1 MSVEQEYSSRVEKK
15 RDQFNTIKRLLS
27 EQLPKELNK
36 ALDKGGVSSV
46 VLEKGNDNAIE
57 FFISDFKKSWD
68 SSTYMLYVREFDIRK
83 YSNAYMMDLV
93 RYLPEEDLLIRD
105 ITNEKLDDEIKF
117 FTLECE
123 DMHNGG
129 LVMLRDQQVE
139 LGEDMYD
146 ECYYFL
152 VSVK

>member
-1 MSVEQEYSSRVEKK
+1 MSVEQEYSNRVEKK
-15 RDQFNTIKRLLS
+15 RGQFNTIKRLLS
-27 EQLPKELNK
+27 EQLPRELSK
-36 ALDKGGVSSV
+36 ALSKGSVSSLI
-46 VLEKGNDNAIE
+46 LEKGNDNAIE

-68 SSTYMLYVREFDIRK
+68 SSTHMLYVREFDIRR

-93 RYLPEEDLLIRD
+93 KYFSEEELLILD
-105 ITNEKLDDEIKF
+105 VTNENLDDEIKL
-117 FTLECE
+117 FTLESE
-123 DMHNGG
+123 EMHNGG

-139 LGEDMYD
+139 LEEDMYD

>member
-1 MSVEQEYSSRVEKK
+1 MSVEKEYSNRVERK
-15 RDQFNTIKRLLS
+15 RNQFNTIQKLLN
-27 EQLPKELNK
+27 EQLPR
-36 ALDKGGVSSV
+36 ALSRILK
-46 VLEKGNDNAIE
+46 KGNVNSFVLDNGSENSIE
-57 FFISDFKKSWD
+57 IFISDFKKSWD
-68 SSTYMLYVREFDIRK
+68 DSTYMLYVREFDIRK

-93 RYLPEEDLLIRD
+93 KYFPEEELLILD
-105 ITNEKLDDEIKF
+105 VTNENLEDEIKF
-117 FTLECE
+117 FTLESE

-139 LGEDMYD
+139 LEEDMYD